1 MSGNKGRKFGKVSK
15 QKRGIDGVVTLLATG
30 RQKGVRRE
38 KEGRGGRT
46 DWISH
51 RGQIQLVPSL
61 CYQIRNHQKYA
72 HDLTYRN
79 LLVP

>member
-1 MSGNKGRKFGKVSK
+1 MKTKNVKFGKVSK
-15 QKRGIDGVVTLLATG
+15 QKQGIDGVVTLSATG

-38 KEGRGGRT
+38 KEGRGDRT

-51 RGQIQLVPSL
+51 RGQIQLVPFL